1 VNTADRAWWDFR
13 LDEPGRYRV
22 TVLQGCGAGQ
32 GGSTVELNTGGSAIE
47 FTVEETGHF
56 QRFVPRAVGTLD
68 LPAGNVRLVVTPLE
82 KKAAAVMDLRS
93 VTLERID

>member
-1 VNTADRAWWDFR
+1 
-13 LDEPGRYRV
+13 
-22 TVLQGCGAGQ
+22 
-32 GGSTVELNTGGSAIE
+32 
-47 FTVEETGHF
+47 
-56 QRFVPRAVGTLD
+56 VPRAVGTLD

>member
-1 VNTADRAWWDFR
+1 
-13 LDEPGRYRV
+13 
-22 TVLQGCGAGQ
+22 
-32 GGSTVELNTGGSAIE
+32 VELNTGVAGLE

-56 QRFVPRAVGTLD
+56 QRFVPRTVGTLD